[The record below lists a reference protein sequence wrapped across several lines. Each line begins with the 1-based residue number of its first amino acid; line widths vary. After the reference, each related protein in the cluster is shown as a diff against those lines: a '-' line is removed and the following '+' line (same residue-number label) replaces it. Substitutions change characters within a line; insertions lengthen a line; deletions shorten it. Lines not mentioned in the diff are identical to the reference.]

1 MDRRST
7 PQSTAQ
13 ERVQRPN
20 LRLRSVFTVKE
31 QKLSPTARL
40 YGITVVALGVLAC
53 IALVWVMVAGL
64 LSDLAT
70 AGPVIAAAAAL
81 IVFAAGEVFTRQRV
95 AQQYRWDKIADDYE
109 GFVEMV
115 RTMGDT
121 LKENN
126 GELPQETL
134 EQMGKFSDKLMM
146 WGTPDVI
153 RAWRD
158 VKRTADEDLE
168 PTEAMLRFGAV
179 LVAIRKDL
187 GHNRNLDVRDL
198 LGVTINDID
207 DHIPAGLKL

>member
-1 MDRRST
+1 
-7 PQSTAQ
+7 
-13 ERVQRPN
+13 V
-20 LRLRSVFTVKE
+20 LTVKA
-31 QKLSPTARL
+31 QKLSPIARL
-40 YGITVVALGVLAC
+40 YGITVVALGVLVC

-64 LSDLAT
+64 LNDLAT
-70 AGPVIAAAAAL
+70 AGPVIAAAVAL
-81 IVFAAGEVFTRQRV
+81 AVFAAGEVFTRQRV

-109 GFVEMV
+109 GFVELV

-134 EQMGKFSDKLMM
+134 ERMGKFSDKLMM

-158 VKRTADEDLE
+158 VKRAADEDLE
-168 PTEAMLRFGAV
+168 PAEAMMRFGAV

-207 DHIPAGLKL
+207 DHISAGVKL

>member
-1 MDRRST
+1 M
-7 PQSTAQ
+7 
-13 ERVQRPN
+13 
-20 LRLRSVFTVKE
+20 
-31 QKLSPTARL
+31 SPIARL
-40 YGITVVALGVLAC
+40 YGIGIVVLVVLAC

-64 LSDLAT
+64 LNNLAT
-70 AGPVIAAAAAL
+70 AGPVIAAAIAL
-81 IVFAAGEVFTRQRV
+81 IVFAVGEVFTRQRV

-121 LKENN
+121 LEENN

-134 EQMGKFSDKLMM
+134 DKMGKFSDKLMM

-158 VKRTADEDLE
+158 VKRLADEDLE

>member
-1 MDRRST
+1 
-7 PQSTAQ
+7 
-13 ERVQRPN
+13 
-20 LRLRSVFTVKE
+20 VKE
-31 QKLSPTARL
+31 QKLSLIARF
-40 YGITVVALGVLAC
+40 YGFLVVAIGVLVC

-64 LSDLAT
+64 LNDLAT
-70 AGPVIAAAAAL
+70 AGPVIAATVAVV
-81 IVFAAGEVFTRQRV
+81 VFAAGEVFTRQRV
-95 AQQYRWDKIADDYE
+95 AQQYRWDKIAEDYE

-134 EQMGKFSDKLMM
+134 QRMGKFSDKLMM

-158 VKRTADEDLE
+158 VKRAADEDLE
-168 PTEAMLRFGAV
+168 PMEMVLRFGAV